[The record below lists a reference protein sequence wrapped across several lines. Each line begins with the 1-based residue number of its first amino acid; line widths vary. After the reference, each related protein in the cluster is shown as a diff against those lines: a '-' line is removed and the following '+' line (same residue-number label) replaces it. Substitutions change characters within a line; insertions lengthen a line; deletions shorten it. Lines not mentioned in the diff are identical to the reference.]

1 MFAIDNF
8 VETLDNTQ
16 LIDSDDLKEL
26 HKKIDIIARTLINK
40 IDNLNE
46 SKSDNFQELV
56 IYISKMFFFLSN

>member
-1 MFAIDNF
+1 VFAIDNF

-26 HKKIDIIARTLINK
+26 HKKIDIIARTLVNK

-56 IYISKMFFFLSN
+56 I

>member
-1 MFAIDNF
+1 MFSIDNF
-8 VETLDNTQ
+8 IETLENTQ

-46 SKSDNFQELV
+46 SKSENFEEL
-56 IYISKMFFFLSN
+56 II

>member
-1 MFAIDNF
+1 MIDSLFSIDNF
-8 VETLDNTQ
+8 IETLDNTQ

-46 SKSDNFQELV
+46 SKSDNFQEL
-56 IYISKMFFFLSN
+56 II